1 MSAESSRAAPRL
13 IVLGLDG
20 ADWGIVT
27 PLVERGALPNLARLL
42 EEGVSGPLRS
52 TVPPHTPC
60 AWSTIFTGVNP
71 GKHGI
76 FTFNTLL
83 PGTRQWRL
91 TRSTDRKARAL
102 WEILGEDGMTAGVF
116 NVPMTYPVE
125 QVNGWMVSGMIGAPE
140 PNESCFHPL
149 TLRDEVFEILPEF
162 SMKAV
167 KRSGGHYPLDEM
179 QRQMSGR
186 AQVLSAL
193 STRRPTDLLVTVC
206 TYTDAVQHHWS
217 ADPTIAEANAGE
229 VLEQVYVNADAI
241 LGDMM
246 NSAGS
251 ETDILVLSDH
261 GFGPVNLYVNLD
273 RLLADLGWASSRTAV
288 ERQVAR
294 ARDLAHKIARKLGR
308 GNKRDPLVNDI
319 SRDIVW
325 SRTRAY
331 SMGTHIS
338 LRLILA
344 GREPEGIVSAADYD
358 VALDQMIAELAALEI
373 PKAPWARFEAYRG
386 EDLFHGPYSELMPDL
401 VALATGGQSLT
412 MPRRDY
418 LAGQPAFLTPAEA
431 VALDPDIVRGTHR
444 LDGIIAGWGPS
455 FRSDARIE
463 GATLQDITPTLLH
476 ILGRAIPEYMDGK
489 PLLDM
494 LRGGREVTFEQTSPD
509 RDLTDGGENAYT
521 EQDAR
526 AIEKRLKSLG
536 YM

>member
-1 MSAESSRAAPRL
+1 MSDESARTPRL

-27 PLVERGALPNLARLL
+27 PLVERGALPNLARLI

-52 TVPPHTPC
+52 TIPPHTPC

-71 GKHGI
+71 GKHGL

-140 PNESCFHPL
+140 PNEACFHPAV
-149 TLRDEVFEILPEF
+149 LRDEVFEILPEF

-167 KRSGGHYPLDEM
+167 ARSGGHYPLDEM

-186 AQVLSAL
+186 ARAL
-193 STRRPTDLLVTVC
+193 RSLATRRPTDLLVTVC
-206 TYTDAVQHHWS
+206 TYTDAVQHHWN
-217 ADPTIAEANAGE
+217 ADPTIAEPNADE
-229 VLEQVYVNADAI
+229 VLEQVYINADAM

-246 NSAGS
+246 KSAGP

-273 RLLADLGWASSRTAV
+273 RLLADMGWASSRTTV

-294 ARDLAHKIARKLGR
+294 AGNLAHKIARKLGR
-308 GNKRDPLVNDI
+308 GKKRDPLVNDI
-319 SRDIVW
+319 SRDIAW

-331 SMGTHIS
+331 SLGTHIS
-338 LRLILA
+338 LRLNLA
-344 GREPEGIVSAADYD
+344 GREPAGTVPAAEFDR
-358 VALDQMIAELAALEI
+358 ALEQMVAELAALEI
-373 PKAPWARFEAYRG
+373 PNAPWARFEGHRR
-386 EDLFHGPYSELMPDL
+386 EDLFHGPYSDLMPDL

-431 VALDPDIVRGTHR
+431 VALDPNIVRGTHR

-455 FRSDARIE
+455 FKAGARVG
-463 GATLQDITPTLLH
+463 GATLQDVTPTLLH
-476 ILGRAIPEYMDGK
+476 ALGHAIPEYMDGK

-494 LRGGREVTFEQTSPD
+494 LRGDREVTFEQTSPD
-509 RDLTDGGENAYT
+509 RDLTGGGDNAYT

-526 AIEKRLKSLG
+526 DIEKRLKSLG